1 MAKETPISFRVLA
14 INAFAIALV
23 AALAVQNLH
32 EVCHGLAAL
41 LVGAQWRVWNLFAVD
56 IVYGDTTNLWGKL
69 LIEANPAMVNILGG
83 LLGAALFS
91 RSWALR
97 RPTLRLFLMFFGAYS
112 LFMGFG
118 YLMSDPLFYEPGVS
132 QYGDWKQVIAMLGG
146 GWGVRLPILAIGIAG
161 WVWGFFW
168 LGRAAL
174 QFGEA
179 LPSPSQRLRLAQ
191 ALLLV
196 PYIIVN
202 LLFTLLS
209 FWHPLGA
216 EGIFLTLSQYWGGY
230 AGFIWAFLL
239 AAYWLKINAPLSYVT
254 ALPNR
259 ISPAWVILAIVV
271 FGIAVA
277 VLLPSIDLSRLPP
290 AG

>member
-1 MAKETPISFRVLA
+1 MEKETPTPFRTLA
-14 INAFAIALV
+14 VNAFAIALV

-56 IVYGDTTNLWGKL
+56 IAYGDATTLWGKL
-69 LIEANPAMVNILGG
+69 LIEANPAMVNILCG

-91 RSWALR
+91 RPWALR

-118 YLMSDPLFYEPGVS
+118 YLMTDPLFYQPGVG

-146 GWGVRLPILAIGIAG
+146 GWGVRLPILAIGVAG

-179 LPSPSQRLRLAQ
+179 LPSPSHRVRLAQ

-196 PYIIVN
+196 PYIVIN
-202 LLFTLLS
+202 LLFTILS

-216 EGIFLTLSQYWGGY
+216 DGLFITIFQYWGGH
-230 AGFIWAFLL
+230 AGFIWAFLM
-239 AAYWLKINAPLSYVT
+239 AAYWLKIDAPLSHVS
-254 ALPNR
+254 ALPRR
-259 ISPAWVILAIVV
+259 ISPAWVGLAAVA
-271 FGIAVA
+271 FGVAVA
-277 VLLPSIDLSRLPP
+277 VLLPSIGLS
-290 AG
+290 